1 MSGVDLA
8 SVLLQQNGSGNATGN
23 ATNATAGNATNA
35 TAGNAT
41 NATAGNATNATA
53 GNATNATAAGPTSE
67 TPLPDLISGL
77 LGLDGFGI
85 WGDAVAALLGAFL
98 IANVMLTM
106 TAVAGPWAKRKI
118 TAAFTDRIAVNR
130 IGPFGL
136 LIIVAD
142 AVRLL
147 SKELIVPEGADRPA
161 WDLAPII
168 LPFSALLGFAVIP
181 MGSGIQLADPE
192 TGLVFAFAAASIASL
207 GLVMAG
213 YASNNKYSMLGGLR
227 SIAQN
232 LAYEIPLVVTA
243 ASVVIFTGTLR
254 MSEIVA
260 VQSQPLIEAGALT
273 IPSWFAFVN
282 PFAFVL
288 FLVANMAEIGRNPFD
303 IPEAPTEIVAGY
315 QTEYSSVY
323 FVLFYLGEFIHIFL
337 GGALMAVLFLG
348 GAAPPVPALGFI
360 PGFVWFVIKIWA
372 FFLFTQWCRSAVPR
386 VRIDQLIE
394 IGWKGMLELA
404 FANLVLTAIIVGVII

>member
-1 MSGVDLA
+1 MG
-8 SVLLQQNGSGNATGN
+8 SVLLQSGTPTPTGTANASAAN
-23 ATNATAGNATNA
+23 ASAS
-35 TAGNAT
+35 
-41 NATAGNATNATA
+41 
-53 GNATNATAAGPTSE
+53 GPVTTLPE
-67 TPLPDLISGL
+67 TISGA
-77 LGLDGFGI
+77 LGLSGTL
-85 WGDAVAALLGAFL
+85 GDVVGGLIGAFL
-98 IANVMLTM
+98 IANIMLGM
-106 TAVAGPWAKRKI
+106 TALAGPWAKRKI

-147 SKELIVPEGADRPA
+147 SKELIVPDGVDRPA

-181 MGSGIQLADPE
+181 LGSGLQLADPE
-192 TGLVFAFAAASIASL
+192 TGIVFAFAAASVASL

-213 YASNNKYSMLGGLR
+213 YASNNKYSLLGSLR

-232 LAYEIPLVVTA
+232 LAYEIPLVLTA
-243 ASVVIFTGTLR
+243 ASVILFAGPFRT
-254 MSEIVA
+254 SEIVA
-260 VQSQPLIEAGALT
+260 AQSETLVTIAGIA
-273 IPSWFAFVN
+273 IPGWYAFVN

-288 FLVANMAEIGRNPFD
+288 FIAANMAEIGRNPFD

-337 GGALMAVLFLG
+337 GGALIAVLFLG
-348 GAAPPVPALGFI
+348 GPAGPVL
-360 PGFVWFVIKIWA
+360 PGFVWMVIKMWA

-394 IGWKGMLELA
+394 IGWKGMLVLSL
-404 FANLVLTAIIVGVII
+404 ANLVLTAVLVGVIA